1 MSLEFISNEHM
12 LFPTP
17 FWQIQV
23 KGVDNE
29 AIKEDSKYYG
39 KDKRSDKGNIR
50 YEGKRTSNK
59 DSKAQQ
65 SFCRLSY

>member
-29 AIKEDSKYYG
+29 ALKKYG
-39 KDKRSDKGNIR
+39 
-50 YEGKRTSNK
+50 
-59 DSKAQQ
+59 
-65 SFCRLSY
+65 LSIFDCLLNLE